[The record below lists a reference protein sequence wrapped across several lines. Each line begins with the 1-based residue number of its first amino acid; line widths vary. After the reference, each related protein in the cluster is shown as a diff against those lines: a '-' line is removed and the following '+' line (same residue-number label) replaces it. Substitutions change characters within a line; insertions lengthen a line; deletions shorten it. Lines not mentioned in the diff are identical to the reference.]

1 VRTRPRPMAGIGGYG
16 RPARP
21 SVAHSR
27 AIANGTYGTVKPYNC
42 YCSCVRS
49 SDDYPP
55 TEQDAPYE
63 SSGPVELLIKDA
75 RPKAHH
81 RRLTVGVM
89 LFAVVVVIAAILI
102 AVTRG
107 PATKS
112 VISAPPTC
120 LRSQLR
126 VAFVGLQF
134 GGLGHTA
141 SLIQVTNVS
150 GKACSLT
157 GYPRVTGVFASG
169 VQRIFKDTLF
179 GYLGGLFINPSSRA
193 KLPVVTLRARPE
205 VASSMVEG
213 DLRLTCPGFTSYVVS
228 LPHVTGGTYTFH
240 PSLPDQYCFQ
250 PEVHPFVHGS
260 TGSAK

>member
-1 VRTRPRPMAGIGGYG
+1 MQGVLMIISPTEHDVPLE
-16 RPARP
+16 
-21 SVAHSR
+21 
-27 AIANGTYGTVKPYNC
+27 
-42 YCSCVRS
+42 S
-49 SDDYPP
+49 SDV
-55 TEQDAPYE
+55 
-63 SSGPVELLIKDA
+63 VELLIKEA
-75 RPKAHH
+75 RRKARG
-81 RRLTVGVM
+81 RRLTVGVI
-89 LFAVVVVIAAILI
+89 LLAVLTVVVVLLVADIGGRTSPKKATTGDLAKT
-102 AVTRG
+102 VT
-107 PATKS
+107 
-112 VISAPPTC
+112 SASPTC